1 MQRAGEHAELVPAA
15 AGYQT
20 DVPTTTT
27 DVRRLAVAARW
38 PVGVLATSWAYMWRT
53 VPLHR
58 RERAGSL
65 QLDGPPPLP
74 AGVDRDGLQGPLAGT
89 GPLFHRRYRV
99 RVREARLGAADLIE
113 QVREDPNRVAP
124 GALAHFLKTTGEDG
138 PLRPG
143 DEFVV
148 RMPGP
153 WDGPV
158 RVLDADEHGF
168 RFATMDGHLE
178 AGQIAWR
185 ARDEEDGL
193 VFEIESW
200 ARPGDR
206 LSALM
211 HHRLRMAKEVQ
222 LHMWTSVCERVAR
235 RAGGAIDGG
244 IDIETRVVEL
254 DD

>member
-1 MQRAGEHAELVPAA
+1 
-15 AGYQT
+15 
-20 DVPTTTT
+20 VPTTTT
-27 DVRRLAVAARW
+27 GTRRIAVAARW
-38 PVGVLATSWAYMWRT
+38 PVGVLATAWAYVWRT

-65 QLDGPPPLP
+65 PADGPPPLP
-74 AGVDRDGLQGPLAGT
+74 AGVDRDGLQGPQAGT
-89 GPLFHRRYRV
+89 GPLLRRRYRV
-99 RVREARLGAADLIE
+99 RVRDARIGATALIE
-113 QVREDPNRVAP
+113 QVRDDPNCVAP
-124 GALAHFLKTTGEDG
+124 GGLAHFLKTTGGDG
-138 PLRPG
+138 PLRSG

-158 RVLDADEHGF
+158 RVLEADEHGF

-185 ARDEEDGL
+185 ARDEDDRL

-206 LSALM
+206 VSALL

>member
-1 MQRAGEHAELVPAA
+1 L
-15 AGYQT
+15 
-20 DVPTTTT
+20 
-27 DVRRLAVAARW
+27 
-38 PVGVLATSWAYMWRT
+38 PVGVQAKSRAYLWRSE
-53 VPLHR
+53 PLLP
-58 RERAGSL
+58 RERALS
-65 QLDGPPPLP
+65 PRAVARPALP
-74 AGVDRDGLQGPLAGT
+74 AGEDRDGLQGPRAGT

-99 RVREARLGAADLIE
+99 RVRDAQIGAAALME
-113 QVREDPNRVAP
+113 QLRDDPNCVSP
-124 GALAHFLKTTGEDG
+124 GGLAHFLKTSGGDG
-138 PLRPG
+138 PLRSG

-158 RVLDADEHGF
+158 RVLEADEHGF
-168 RFATMDGHLE
+168 RFATLDGHLE

-185 ARDEEDGL
+185 ARDEDDRL

-222 LHMWTSVCERVAR
+222 LHMRTSVCERVAR
-235 RAGGAIDGG
+235 RAGGVIDGG